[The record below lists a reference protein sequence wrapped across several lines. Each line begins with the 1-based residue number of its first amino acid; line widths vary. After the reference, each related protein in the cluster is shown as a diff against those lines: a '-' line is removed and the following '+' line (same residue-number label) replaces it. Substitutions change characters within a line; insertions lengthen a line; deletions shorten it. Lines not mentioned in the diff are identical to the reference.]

1 MIWLLI
7 ALMTGAAVLAVL
19 WPLSRRAR
27 DQRQASDVAVYKD
40 QLEEIERDQSFGLI
54 APAEADA
61 ARVEVSR
68 RLLAADSATRGRK
81 AAADSP
87 PARRRAIAA
96 GSLVLVPVGAIAIY
110 LALGSPDLPGAPLSS
125 RVAQAHGGDQSIEAM
140 FARVEQHLAEHPE
153 DGKGWEVVA
162 PIYMRLGRYD
172 DAVTARRNALRLLG
186 ATADRWSFLGE
197 AIIAMGNGVVTD
209 DAKQAFENALKLDPQ
224 DVTSRFYT
232 GLAAEQDGRKD
243 EAARIWKALAAD
255 APPGAEWLA
264 SVQRALARVEP
275 GAAGAVAAAP
285 SAPAAES
292 SPPQSDM
299 ARGMV
304 ERLAARLQRDGSDV
318 DGWLQLVRSY
328 KVLKDAAKASAA
340 EADARRALAADKDK
354 LARLE
359 AGLKELTTAEGA
371 ALPPP
376 QDLTIDQMVA
386 RLAARLQRDGGNVEG
401 WIQLV
406 RSYRAIEQPD
416 KATAAEAD
424 ARRALAGDANKLAM
438 FEAGIKQAAA
448 PPPASAQAATDQR
461 APDQVASAPAAAA
474 APAAP
479 AAPAG
484 QDQMIRGMVDR
495 LAARMQQDGSDVD
508 GWIRLVRSYTV
519 LHDADKARAAESDA
533 RRALAND
540 PAKLAQLDTGLK
552 EIAASAATPPLP
564 PAMSSAAPAAAAG
577 PAQPP
582 DQMIRGMVDRLAARM
597 QQDGSD
603 VDGWIRL
610 VRSYTVLHD
619 ADKARAA
626 ESDARRALANDPAK
640 LAQLDTGLKEIAAS
654 AAAPPL
660 PPPAMSSAAPAAAAG
675 PAQPPDQMI
684 RGMVDRLA
692 ARLHEDGSD
701 VDGWLRL
708 LRSYM
713 VLGEADKARAAAADA
728 RNALKSDADK
738 LRRLD
743 EGAKTLGVGG

>member
-1 MIWLLI
+1 
-7 ALMTGAAVLAVL
+7 
-19 WPLSRRAR
+19 
-27 DQRQASDVAVYKD
+27 
-40 QLEEIERDQSFGLI
+40 
-54 APAEADA
+54 
-61 ARVEVSR
+61 
-68 RLLAADSATRGRK
+68 
-81 AAADSP
+81 
-87 PARRRAIAA
+87 
-96 GSLVLVPVGAIAIY
+96 
-110 LALGSPDLPGAPLSS
+110 
-125 RVAQAHGGDQSIEAM
+125 M

-186 ATADRWSFLGE
+186 PTVDRWSFLGE
-197 AIIAMGNGVVTD
+197 AIIAMENGVVTD
-209 DAKQAFENALKLDPQ
+209 GAKQAFESALKIDPQ
-224 DVTSRFYT
+224 DVTSRFYN

-255 APPGAEWLA
+255 APPGAEWLP

-285 SAPAAES
+285 AASSSPAAQS
-292 SPPQSDM
+292 SPAQSDM

-328 KVLKDAAKASAA
+328 KVMKDADKASAA

-354 LARLE
+354 LAQLE

-371 ALPPP
+371 PLPPP

-416 KATAAEAD
+416 KASAAEAD
-424 ARRALAGDANKLAM
+424 ARRALAGDANKLAI

-448 PPPASAQAATDQR
+448 PPPASDQR

-484 QDQMIRGMVDR
+484 QDQMIRGMVER

-552 EIAASAATPPLP
+552 EIAASSAAPPLP
-564 PAMSSAAPAAAAG
+564 PAMSSAAPAAPAG

-582 DQMIRGMVDRLAARM
+582 DQMIRGMVERLAARM
-597 QQDGSD
+597 QQ
-603 VDGWIRL
+603 
-610 VRSYTVLHD
+610 
-619 ADKARAA
+619 
-626 ESDARRALANDPAK
+626 
-640 LAQLDTGLKEIAAS
+640 
-654 AAAPPL
+654 
-660 PPPAMSSAAPAAAAG
+660 
-675 PAQPPDQMI
+675 
-684 RGMVDRLA
+684 
-692 ARLHEDGSD
+692 DGSD

-743 EGAKTLGVGG
+743 EGAKRLGVGG

>member
-19 WPLSRRAR
+19 WPLSRRGR
-27 DQRQASDVAVYKD
+27 DLHQASDVAVYKD

-87 PARRRAIAA
+87 PARRRAVAA
-96 GSLVLVPVGAIAIY
+96 GSLVLVPAGAIAVY

-125 RVAQAHGGDQSIEAM
+125 RVAQAHGGDQSIEQM

-172 DAVTARRNALRLLG
+172 DAVTARRNAVRLLG
-186 ATADRWSFLGE
+186 PTADRWSFLGE
-197 AIIAMGNGVVTD
+197 AIVAMENGVVTD
-209 DAKQAFENALKLDPQ
+209 GAKEAFENALKLDKQ

-255 APPGAEWLA
+255 APPGAEWLPA
-264 SVQRALARVEP
+264 VQRALARVEP
-275 GAAGAVAAAP
+275 GAPGAVAAAP
-285 SAPAAES
+285 GQSP
-292 SPPQSDM
+292 PPQSDM
-299 ARGMV
+299 VRGMV
-304 ERLAARLQRDGSDV
+304 DRLAARLKQDGSDV

-328 KVLKDAAKASAA
+328 KVLKDADRARAA
-340 EADARRALAADKDK
+340 EADARRALAGDSEK

-359 AGLKELTTAEGA
+359 TGLKELAGANEGA

-376 QDLTIDQMVA
+376 QEMTIDQMVA
-386 RLAARLQRDGGNVEG
+386 RLAARLQRDGSNVDG

-416 KATAAEAD
+416 KARAAETD

-448 PPPASAQAATDQR
+448 APAAGDKTATDQR
-461 APDQVASAPAAAA
+461 ASDQVASAPAAAGA
-474 APAAP
+474 AAP

-519 LHDADKARAAESDA
+519 LHDADKARAAEGDA

-540 PAKLAQLDTGLK
+540 PAKLAQLETGLK
-552 EIAASAATPPLP
+552 EIAASSAAAPAPP
-564 PAMSSAAPAAAAG
+564 MSSAAPAA
-577 PAQPP
+577 P
-582 DQMIRGMVDRLAARM
+582 
-597 QQDGSD
+597 
-603 VDGWIRL
+603 
-610 VRSYTVLHD
+610 
-619 ADKARAA
+619 
-626 ESDARRALANDPAK
+626 
-640 LAQLDTGLKEIAAS
+640 
-654 AAAPPL
+654 
-660 PPPAMSSAAPAAAAG
+660 AG

-728 RNALKSDADK
+728 RNALKGEADK

-743 EGAKTLGVGG
+743 EGAKSLGVGG

>member
-7 ALMTGAAVLAVL
+7 ALMTGVAALAVV
-19 WPLSRRAR
+19 WPLARRAR
-27 DQRQASDVAVYKD
+27 DLRLASDVAVYKD

-81 AAADSP
+81 AGTDSP
-87 PARRRAIAA
+87 PARRRAVAA
-96 GSLVLVPVGAIAIY
+96 GSLVLVAAGAIAVY

-140 FARVEQHLAEHPE
+140 FAQVEQHLAEHPE

-186 ATADRWSFLGE
+186 PTADRWSFLGE
-197 AIIAMGNGVVTD
+197 ALVALDNNVVTAN
-209 DAKQAFENALKLDPQ
+209 AKQAFENALKIDPQ
-224 DVTSRFYT
+224 DVASRFYT

-243 EAARIWKALAAD
+243 DAARIWRALAAD

-264 SVQRALARVEP
+264 SVQRALARVDS
-275 GAAGAVAAAP
+275 AAPGAVAAAP
-285 SAPAAES
+285 QS
-292 SPPQSDM
+292 SPPGSDM

-304 ERLAARLQRDGSDV
+304 ERLAARLQQDSADV

-328 KVLKDAAKASAA
+328 KVLKDADKARAA

-371 ALPPP
+371 ELPPP
-376 QDLTIDQMVA
+376 QELTIDQMVA
-386 RLAARLQRDGGNVEG
+386 RLAARMQRDGSNVEG
-401 WIQLV
+401 WVQLV

-416 KATAAEAD
+416 KARAAEAD
-424 ARRALAGDANKLAM
+424 ARRALAGDASKLAM
-438 FEAGIKQAAA
+438 FEAGITRPVVA
-448 PPPASAQAATDQR
+448 PPAGEQS
-461 APDQVASAPAAAA
+461 APDQGPSGATAPAAGAA

-479 AAPAG
+479 AG
-484 QDQMIRGMVDR
+484 HDQAVRGMVDR
-495 LAARMQQDGSDVD
+495 LAARLAQDGSDVD
-508 GWIRLVRSYTV
+508 GWIQLVRSYGV
-519 LHDADKARAAESDA
+519 LNDAAKARAAESDA

-540 PAKLAQLDTGLK
+540 AAKLAQLDAGLK
-552 EIAASAATPPLP
+552 EIAATSAAPQA
-564 PAMSSAAPAAAAG
+564 PAMSSAPPAG
-577 PAQPP
+577 PA
-582 DQMIRGMVDRLAARM
+582 GA
-597 QQDGSD
+597 
-603 VDGWIRL
+603 
-610 VRSYTVLHD
+610 
-619 ADKARAA
+619 
-626 ESDARRALANDPAK
+626 
-640 LAQLDTGLKEIAAS
+640 
-654 AAAPPL
+654 
-660 PPPAMSSAAPAAAAG
+660 
-675 PAQPPDQMI
+675 AQPQDQMI

-692 ARLHEDGSD
+692 ARLREDGSD

-713 VLGEADKARAAAADA
+713 VLGEADKARAAADEA
-728 RNALKSDADK
+728 RNALKGDADK

-743 EGAKTLGVGG
+743 EGAKSLGVGG

>member
-7 ALMTGAAVLAVL
+7 ALMTGVAAVAVL
-19 WPLSRRAR
+19 WPLARRAR
-27 DQRQASDVAVYKD
+27 DLRQASDVAVYKD
-40 QLEEIERDQSFGLI
+40 QLEEIERDQGFGLI

-68 RLLAADSATRGRK
+68 RLLAADSATHRRK

-87 PARRRAIAA
+87 PARRRAVAA
-96 GSLVLVPVGAIAIY
+96 GSLVLVAAGAIAVY

-186 ATADRWSFLGE
+186 PTADRWSYLGE
-197 AIIAMGNGVVTD
+197 ALVSLDNGVVTEG
-209 DAKQAFENALKLDPQ
+209 AKQAFESALKLDPQ
-224 DVTSRFYT
+224 DVASRFYT

-243 EAARIWKALAAD
+243 DAVRIWKALAAD
-255 APPGAEWLA
+255 APPGAEWLP
-264 SVQRALARVEP
+264 SVQRALARVES
-275 GAAGAVAAAP
+275 GAPGAVAA
-285 SAPAAES
+285 APAAES
-292 SPPQSDM
+292 SPPPSD
-299 ARGMV
+299 MV
-304 ERLAARLQRDGSDV
+304 ERLAARLQRDSADV

-328 KVLKDAAKASAA
+328 KVMKDADKARAA
-340 EADARRALAADKDK
+340 EADARRALAGDAEK

-359 AGLKELTTAEGA
+359 TGLKELTTAEGA
-371 ALPPP
+371 PLPPP

-416 KATAAEAD
+416 KARAAEAD
-424 ARRALAGDANKLAM
+424 ARRALAGDANKLAI
-438 FEAGIKQAAA
+438 FEAGLKQAVAA
-448 PPPASAQAATDQR
+448 PPASDQKAADQPAAG
-461 APDQVASAPAAAA
+461 ASAPAASAA

-479 AAPAG
+479 AAPAMPAG

-519 LHDADKARAAESDA
+519 LHDADKAHAAESDA

-552 EIAASAATPPLP
+552 EIAASSAAAAP
-564 PAMSSAAPAAAAG
+564 PAMSSAAPAGPAG

-582 DQMIRGMVDRLAARM
+582 
-597 QQDGSD
+597 SD
-603 VDGWIRL
+603 
-610 VRSYTVLHD
+610 
-619 ADKARAA
+619 
-626 ESDARRALANDPAK
+626 
-640 LAQLDTGLKEIAAS
+640 
-654 AAAPPL
+654 
-660 PPPAMSSAAPAAAAG
+660 
-675 PAQPPDQMI
+675 MI

-728 RNALKSDADK
+728 RNALKGDADK

-743 EGAKTLGVGG
+743 EGAKSLGVGG